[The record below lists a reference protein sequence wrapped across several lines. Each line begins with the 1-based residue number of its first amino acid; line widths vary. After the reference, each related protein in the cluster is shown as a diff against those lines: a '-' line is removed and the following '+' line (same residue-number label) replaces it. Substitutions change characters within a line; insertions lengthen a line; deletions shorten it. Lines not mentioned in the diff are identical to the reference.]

1 MASLEE
7 PAWGLIL
14 LYGAQ
19 RRFCRAKTLLCGWR
33 AHFCRFN
40 ADLPLHLNHGVASP
54 FPPRVKVGSETLM
67 ESLSTGAG
75 SQSPRGACF
84 VPLPSRLFLWTSE
97 LLECTFHRTRPRKWT
112 QHGPVLGRPA
122 FLLRRRRLPQ
132 VLNSS
137 ILISTSLFYLLW
149 LAVATVISVTVI
161 RSPFMESGYFKC
173 LFKEYCCRLVILQL
187 DVLVQLY

>member
-84 VPLPSRLFLWTSE
+84 VRSAVTPFPLNLRVARVYVPSHKAKEVNTA
-97 LLECTFHRTRPRKWT
+97 RPRAGKACLSS
-112 QHGPVLGRPA
+112 PPSPA
-122 FLLRRRRLPQ
+122 P
-132 VLNSS
+132 SS
-137 ILISTSLFYLLW
+137 IKQQYSNINVPFLF
-149 LAVATVISVTVI
+149 AVTCC
-161 RSPFMESGYFKC
+161 GYSDFS
-173 LFKEYCCRLVILQL
+173 YSN
-187 DVLVQLY
+187 